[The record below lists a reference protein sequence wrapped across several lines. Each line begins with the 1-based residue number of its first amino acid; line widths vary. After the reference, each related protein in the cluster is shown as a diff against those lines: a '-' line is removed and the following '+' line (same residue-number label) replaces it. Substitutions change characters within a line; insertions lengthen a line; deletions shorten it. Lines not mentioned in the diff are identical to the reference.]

1 MARRESQ
8 KAKILVLLE
17 ILIRESDQEHPL
29 SVPRLLQRLE
39 ENNIAAERKS
49 IYSDIQCL
57 QDMGYQIELVRGPGG
72 GYYLAEGTFEL
83 HELKLLVDAVQSSKF
98 INETHSRTLI
108 EKLMRLTSK
117 YHAQDLRRQVKL
129 AGRTKTPQNTQ
140 YALDTLHQA
149 INQGKKVEFIYNEWD
164 LDKKLVPR
172 RKEKYHC
179 SPAALAYENG
189 LYYMVGR
196 KTGEEQL
203 KNFRVD
209 KMTQVSVTQE
219 KADSFPNQEIN
230 QYVARMFNMFG
241 GDTTKVTLSAP
252 LRLVGP
258 MVDRFGTGPTFVR
271 EGEDAFHFTVPVTVS
286 EQFFGW
292 VCGFG
297 GEIKILDPP
306 DVREKYARHLEKLQ
320 ESLRNY

>member
-17 ILIRESDQEHPL
+17 ILTRESDQDHPL

-39 ENNIAAERKS
+39 ENNITAERKS

-57 QDMGYQIELVRGPGG
+57 QDLGYQIELVRGPGG
-72 GYYLAEGTFEL
+72 GYYLAEGLFEL
-83 HELKLLVDAVQSSKF
+83 PELKLLVDAVQSSKF
-98 INETHSRTLI
+98 INETHSRALI
-108 EKLMRLTSK
+108 EKLMTLTSR

-129 AGRTKTPQNTQ
+129 AGRAKTPQNTQ

-149 INQGKKVEFIYNEWD
+149 VNQGRMVEFTYNEWD

-172 RKEKYHC
+172 KKERYRC

-189 LYYMVGR
+189 LYYMIGQ
-196 KTGEEQL
+196 KDGEDQL

-209 KMTQVSVTQE
+209 KMSQVAVLAQKGQT
-219 KADSFPNQEIN
+219 FPGQEIN

-241 GDTTKVTLSAP
+241 GDTTQVTLSAP
-252 LRLVGP
+252 IGLVGV
-258 MVDRFGTGPTFVR
+258 MVDRFGPGPTFLR
-271 EGEDAFHFTVPVTVS
+271 EGEDTFHFTVPVTVS
-286 EQFFGW
+286 QQFFGW

-297 GEIKILDPP
+297 GQVKILDPP
-306 DVREKYARHLEKLQ
+306 AVREEYRRHLEKLR
-320 ESLRNY
+320 ESL